1 MSVWTLKKN
10 WLIKCHLNNICKYK
24 PFFRKDESVEDG
36 YWLDENTWFD
46 HDNKVKKAVAK
57 NLSTNQWVKEAKRQ
71 EGELQEAKVFDINMK
86 QA

>member
-1 MSVWTLKKN
+1 
-10 WLIKCHLNNICKYK
+10 
-24 PFFRKDESVEDG
+24 
-36 YWLDENTWFD
+36 
-46 HDNKVKKAVAK
+46 VKKAVAK